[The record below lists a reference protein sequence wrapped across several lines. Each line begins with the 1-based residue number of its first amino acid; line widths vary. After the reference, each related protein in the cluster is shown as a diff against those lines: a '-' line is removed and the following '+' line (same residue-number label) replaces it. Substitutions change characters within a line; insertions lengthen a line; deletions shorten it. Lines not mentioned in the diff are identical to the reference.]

1 MSQIQ
6 EVKQVNYLEWHED
19 IFGIV
24 HNTLRETVYK
34 TMVGPKLEYACE
46 AYGTHTT
53 RKTLRHRQKKSKEKA
68 PDSACRTML
77 HLPVL

>member
-46 AYGTHTT
+46 AWDPHYKKDIKTPSEKVQ
-53 RKTLRHRQKKSKEKA
+53 RKGARFCL
-68 PDSACRTML
+68 
-77 HLPVL
+77 